1 MHAAEISSIPDIS
14 LDESSNDS
22 DGVVNVVRW
31 MFDNTVA
38 KVTELIEKITKLVGD
53 LFQQPP
59 TEEGASSGP
68 VDHFEEKLRIS
79 FLLSVVVLLVV
90 AVARAQK
97 A

>member
-14 LDESSNDS
+14 SDESSDDS
-22 DGVVNVVRW
+22 SGVVDVVRW
-31 MFDNTVA
+31 MFDNTVS

-53 LFQQPP
+53 LFQVPP
-59 TEEGASSGP
+59 NEEAASSGP
-68 VDHFEEKLRIS
+68 ADPFEEKLRMS

-90 AVARAQK
+90 AVARAHK